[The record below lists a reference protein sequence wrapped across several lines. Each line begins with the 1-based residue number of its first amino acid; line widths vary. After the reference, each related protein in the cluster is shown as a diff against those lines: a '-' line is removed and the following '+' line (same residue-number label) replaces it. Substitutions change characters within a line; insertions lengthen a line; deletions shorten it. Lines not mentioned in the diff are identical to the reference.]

1 MSEPLAGMPAF
12 EVPQAPLRDA
22 SAVVVFR
29 RVGEKAEV
37 FWIKREKQLRFA
49 GGFYAFPG
57 GKVDKAD
64 RSLPVE
70 GATGDGAALIVTAA
84 RELLEEAG
92 LLIARSEKPVSK
104 DDQVAMRH
112 ALLDETTPF
121 VELLSRHGLT
131 LHAKDFVPA
140 GRWVTPD
147 FLPVRFD
154 ARFFLVEAPVG
165 QDAEVWPGEL
175 SEGAWVAPH
184 EALLRWRQGTALL
197 HPPNHH
203 ALAVMDKFENVKLS
217 SAALSSAKHLVD
229 HVAQRIE
236 FQEGVMLF
244 PLRTL
249 TLPPATHTNA
259 YVVGVKD
266 VIVVDPG
273 SADDAETDR
282 LVALLRELQAEGATV
297 RAVVLTHH
305 HGDHIGGLAR
315 LVSQLKLPVW
325 AHARTADRLPVNTD
339 RFLNDGDVLQLGSMR
354 WHVLHTPGHAQGHI
368 CLYDEQ
374 SRAAIVG
381 DMVAGMGTIVIDPPE
396 GDMGDY
402 LTQLRRLEALPVTT
416 LYPSHGPA
424 IPDGPGKLAEYVKHR
439 LWREEKV
446 LAALTE
452 PMSIDELVPKAYDD
466 VNAFVLP
473 IAERSTLA
481 ILGKLMREGRVA
493 LDGARYRVS

>member
-1 MSEPLAGMPAF
+1 MSEPLPGMPVF
-12 EVPQAPLRDA
+12 EMPAAPVRDA
-22 SAVVVFR
+22 AAVIVFR
-29 RVGEKAEV
+29 RVAAGAEV

-64 RSLPVE
+64 RSIPVE
-70 GATGDGAALIVTAA
+70 GAAGDGAALIVTAA

-92 LLIARSEKPVSK
+92 LLIARGAKVSTEER
-104 DDQVAMRH
+104 VAMRR

-121 VELLSRHGLT
+121 VELLAKHGLT
-131 LHAKDFVPA
+131 LHAEDFVAA
-140 GRWVTPD
+140 GRWVTPNC
-147 FLPVRFD
+147 LPVRFD
-154 ARFFLVEAPVG
+154 ARFFLVEAPAG
-165 QDAEVWPGEL
+165 QEAEVWPGEL
-175 SEGAWVAPH
+175 SEGAWVEPH
-184 EALLRWRQGTALL
+184 AALLRWREGTALL

-203 ALAVMDKFENVKLS
+203 ALAVMEKFES
-217 SAALSSAKHLVD
+217 SAKAAAALGSAKHLVD
-229 HVAQRIE
+229 HVSQRIE

-259 YVVGVKD
+259 YVVGVKH

-273 SADDAETDR
+273 SSDDAETDR
-282 LVALLRELQAEGATV
+282 LIALLRELQAEGATV
-297 RAVVLTHH
+297 KAVVLTHH

-315 LVSQLKLPVW
+315 LVSQMKIPVW

-339 RFLNDGDVLQLGSMR
+339 RFLYDGDVLHLGSMR

-424 IPDGPGKLAEYVKHR
+424 IPDGPGKLAEYVQHR
-439 LWREEKV
+439 TWREEKV

-452 PMSIDELVPKAYDD
+452 PMKIEALVPKAYDD

-481 ILGKLMREGRVA
+481 ILGKLVREGRVT
-493 LDGARYRVS
+493 LVQNRYARAS